1 MAGTI
6 SKTAGSYIAEM
17 ARVVGLI
24 DPIAVERFAE
34 IIFNAWRDD
43 RHVFVFGNGGSAYTS
58 SHFVTDLVKTASV
71 EGKKRLHAI
80 SLLDNIGLTTA
91 IGNDMAYEDIFRFTL
106 ESYAAKGDIAIGISC
121 SGNSANLLRA
131 CEWAKET
138 GLTVIA
144 LTGFS
149 GGKVKNLANLHIN
162 VPSEN
167 YGVIEDLHLS
177 IAHIVAQGLK
187 ARIDGSRGEV
197 V

>member
-6 SKTAGSYIAEM
+6 SKTSASYISEM
-17 ARVVGLI
+17 SRALSQI
-24 DPIAVERFAE
+24 DASAVDRFADL
-34 IIFNAWRDD
+34 IFNAWRDN
-43 RHVFVFGNGGSAYTS
+43 RHVYVFGNGGSAYTS

-80 SLLDNIGLTTA
+80 SLLDNVGLTTA
-91 IGNDMAYEDIFRFTL
+91 LANDISYEESFRFPL
-106 ESYAAKGDIAIGISC
+106 ASYANSDDLAVGISC
-121 SGNSANLLRA
+121 SGNSPNLLRG
-131 CEWAKET
+131 CEWAKEN

-144 LTGFS
+144 LTGFT
-149 GGKVKNLANLHIN
+149 GGKVKNLADLHIN

>member
-24 DPIAVERFAE
+24 DSNAVEQFAQV
-34 IIFNAWRDD
+34 IFNAWRDD

-80 SLLDNIGLTTA
+80 SLLDNVGLTTA
-91 IGNDMAYEDIFRFTL
+91 IGNDIAYEDIFRFTL

-121 SGNSANLLRA
+121 SGNSPNLLRA

-144 LTGFS
+144 LTGFA
-149 GGKVKNLANLHIN
+149 GGKVKNLVNLHIN

-187 ARIDGSRGEV
+187 ARIDGSRGEAL
-197 V
+197 

>member
-17 ARVVGLI
+17 ARIVGMI

-34 IIFNAWRDD
+34 IVFNAWRDD

-121 SGNSANLLRA
+121 SGNSPNLLRA

>member
-17 ARVVGLI
+17 ARVVGQI
-24 DPIAVERFAE
+24 DPNAVERFAE
-34 IIFNAWRDD
+34 VIFNAWRED

-80 SLLDNIGLTTA
+80 SLLDNVGLTTA

-106 ESYAAKGDIAIGISC
+106 ESYAAAGDIAIGISC
-121 SGNSANLLRA
+121 SGNSPNLLRA

-144 LTGFS
+144 LTGFA

-187 ARIDGSRGEV
+187 ARIYGTRGEV

>member
-1 MAGTI
+1 MIATFL
-6 SKTAGSYIAEM
+6 SSATAA
-17 ARVVGLI
+17 A
-24 DPIAVERFAE
+24 P
-34 IIFNAWRDD
+34 
-43 RHVFVFGNGGSAYTS
+43 
-58 SHFVTDLVKTASV
+58 ASV

-80 SLLDNIGLTTA
+80 SLLDNVGLTTA

-121 SGNSANLLRA
+121 SGNSPNLLRA

>member
-1 MAGTI
+1 M
-6 SKTAGSYIAEM
+6 SKTASSYIAEM
-17 ARVVGLI
+17 SRALSQV
-24 DPIAVERFAE
+24 DPGATERFAD
-34 IIFNAWRDD
+34 IVFAAWRDN

-71 EGKKRLHAI
+71 EGKKRLHAT
-80 SLLDNIGLTTA
+80 SLVDNVGLTTA
-91 IGNDMAYEDIFRFTL
+91 IGNDISYDDIFRFPL
-106 ESYAAKGDIAIGISC
+106 ASYARSGDIAIGISC
-121 SGNSANLLRA
+121 SGNSPNLLRA

>member
-6 SKTAGSYIAEM
+6 SKTAASYIAEM
-17 ARVVGLI
+17 SRAVAQI
-24 DPIAVERFAE
+24 DATATERFAE
-34 IIFNAWRDD
+34 MIFIAWRDN

-80 SLLDNIGLTTA
+80 SLVDNMGLTTA
-91 IGNDMAYEDIFRFTL
+91 IGNDISYEDIFRFPL
-106 ESYAAKGDIAIGISC
+106 ASYAKAGDVAIGISC
-121 SGNSANLLRA
+121 SGNSPNLLRA
-131 CEWAKET
+131 CEWAKEN

-149 GGKVKNLANLHIN
+149 GGKVKNLAHLHIN

-177 IAHIVAQGLK
+177 IAHIVAQGLRS
-187 ARIDGSRGEV
+187 RIDGSRGEV
-197 V
+197 A

>member
-80 SLLDNIGLTTA
+80 SLLDNVGLTTA

-106 ESYAAKGDIAIGISC
+106 ENGVGPSHNDGR
-121 SGNSANLLRA
+121 NVLRLRA
-131 CEWAKET
+131 KRQLEAV
-138 GLTVIA
+138 VIRQFEFGHEQVRSLFEA
-144 LTGFS
+144 RS
-149 GGKVKNLANLHIN
+149 GRTIRLGSHHLPAAQ
-162 VPSEN
+162 SEPC
-167 YGVIEDLHLS
+167 
-177 IAHIVAQGLK
+177 AQMCG
-187 ARIDGSRGEV
+187 
-197 V
+197 

>member
-1 MAGTI
+1 MAGAI
-6 SKTAGSYIAEM
+6 SKTASSYIAEM

-34 IIFNAWRDD
+34 IVFNAWRDD

-80 SLLDNIGLTTA
+80 SLLDNVGLTTA

-121 SGNSANLLRA
+121 SGNSPNLLRA
-131 CEWAKET
+131 CEWAKES

>member
-1 MAGTI
+1 MHGTI
-6 SKTAGSYIAEM
+6 SKTASSYIAEM
-17 ARVVGLI
+17 SRATAQL
-24 DPIAVERFAE
+24 DPAALERCADMIFA
-34 IIFNAWRDD
+34 AWRDN

-80 SLLDNIGLTTA
+80 SLVDNIGLTTA
-91 IGNDMAYEDIFRFTL
+91 IGNDINYEEIFRFPL
-106 ESYAAKGDIAIGISC
+106 ASYAAKGDIAIGISC
-121 SGNSANLLRA
+121 SGNSPNLLRA
-131 CEWAKET
+131 CEWAKEN

-149 GGKVKNLANLHIN
+149 GGKVKNLAHLHIN

-177 IAHIVAQGLK
+177 IAHIAAQGLK
-187 ARIDGSRGEV
+187 SRIEVSRGEV
-197 V
+197 L

>member
-24 DPIAVERFAE
+24 DSNAVEQFAQV
-34 IIFNAWRDD
+34 IFNAWRDD
-43 RHVFVFGNGGSAYTS
+43 RHVFIFGNGGSAYTS

-80 SLLDNIGLTTA
+80 SLLDNVGLTTA

-121 SGNSANLLRA
+121 SGNSPNLLRA
-131 CEWAKET
+131 CEWARES

-187 ARIDGSRGEV
+187 ARIDGSRGEAL
-197 V
+197 

>member
-24 DPIAVERFAE
+24 DPIAVERFCE
-34 IIFNAWRDD
+34 IIFTAWRDD

-58 SHFVTDLVKTASV
+58 SHFVTDLFKTASV

-80 SLLDNIGLTTA
+80 SLVDNVGLTTA
-91 IGNDMAYEDIFRFTL
+91 IANDIANEEIFRFPL
-106 ESYAAKGDIAIGISC
+106 ASYARSGDIAIGISC
-121 SGNSANLLRA
+121 SGNSPNLLRA
-131 CEWAKET
+131 CEWAKDN

-149 GGKVKNLANLHIN
+149 GG
-162 VPSEN
+162 
-167 YGVIEDLHLS
+167 
-177 IAHIVAQGLK
+177 
-187 ARIDGSRGEV
+187 
-197 V
+197 

>member
-34 IIFNAWRDD
+34 MIFNAWRDD

-80 SLLDNIGLTTA
+80 SLLDNVGLTTA
-91 IGNDMAYEDIFRFTL
+91 IGNDIAYDDIFRFTL

-121 SGNSANLLRA
+121 SGNSPNLLRA
-131 CEWAKET
+131 CEWAKES
-138 GLTVIA
+138 GLTVVA

-187 ARIDGSRGEV
+187 ARIDGSRGEAL
-197 V
+197 

>member
-1 MAGTI
+1 MAGNI
-6 SKTAGSYIAEM
+6 SKTASSYIAEM
-17 ARVVGLI
+17 SRALAAI
-24 DPIAVERFAE
+24 DAASTERFADT
-34 IIFNAWRDD
+34 IFNAWRDN

-80 SLLDNIGLTTA
+80 SLVDNVGLTTA
-91 IGNDMAYEDIFRFTL
+91 IGNDISYDDIFRFPL
-106 ESYAAKGDIAIGISC
+106 ASYAKSGDVAIGISC
-121 SGNSANLLRA
+121 SGNSPNLLRA
-131 CEWAKET
+131 CEWAKEN

-144 LTGFS
+144 LTGFA
-149 GGKVKNLANLHIN
+149 GGKVKSLANLHIN

-187 ARIDGSRGEV
+187 SRIESSRGESR
-197 V
+197 

>member
-6 SKTAGSYIAEM
+6 SKTASSYIAEM
-17 ARVVGLI
+17 ARIVGQI
-24 DPIAVERFAE
+24 DAIAIERFAE
-34 IIFNAWRDD
+34 IIFNAWRDN
-43 RHVFVFGNGGSAYTS
+43 RHVYVFGNGGSAYTS

-80 SLLDNIGLTTA
+80 SLVDNMGLTTA
-91 IGNDMAYEDIFRFTL
+91 IGNDISYEDIFRFPL
-106 ESYAAKGDIAIGISC
+106 ASYAHSGDVAIGISC
-121 SGNSANLLRA
+121 SGNSPNLLRA
-131 CEWAKET
+131 CEWAKEN

-149 GGKVKNLANLHIN
+149 GGKVKNLAHLHIN

-167 YGVIEDLHLS
+167 YGMIEDLHLS

>member
-1 MAGTI
+1 MAGSI
-6 SKTAGSYIAEM
+6 SKTASSYMAEM
-17 ARVVGLI
+17 ARVIAQI
-24 DPIAVERFAE
+24 DNSAVERFAE
-34 IIFNAWRDD
+34 IIFNAWRDN

-80 SLLDNIGLTTA
+80 SLLDNVGLTTA
-91 IGNDMAYEDIFRFTL
+91 LANDISYEESFRFPL
-106 ESYAAKGDIAIGISC
+106 ASYANSGDLAIGISC
-121 SGNSANLLRA
+121 SGNSPNLLRA
-131 CEWAKET
+131 CEWAKEN

-149 GGKVKNLANLHIN
+149 GGQVKSLAHLHIN

>member
-24 DPIAVERFAE
+24 DSNAVEQFAHV
-34 IIFNAWRDD
+34 IFNAWRDD

-80 SLLDNIGLTTA
+80 SLLDNVGLTTA

-121 SGNSANLLRA
+121 SGNSPNLLRA
-131 CEWAKET
+131 CEWARES

-177 IAHIVAQGLK
+177 VAHIVAQGLK
-187 ARIDGSRGEV
+187 ARIDGSRGEAL
-197 V
+197 

>member
-6 SKTAGSYIAEM
+6 SKIASSYMAEM

-34 IIFNAWRDD
+34 TIFNAWRED

-80 SLLDNIGLTTA
+80 SLLDNVGLTTA

-106 ESYAAKGDIAIGISC
+106 ESYAAAGDIAIGISC
-121 SGNSANLLRA
+121 SGNSPNLLRA

-187 ARIDGSRGEV
+187 ARIDGTRGEV

>member
-6 SKTAGSYIAEM
+6 SKTASSYIAEM
-17 ARVVGLI
+17 ARVVGQI
-24 DPIAVERFAE
+24 DPVAVERFAD
-34 IIFNAWRDD
+34 IIFKAWRDD

-80 SLLDNIGLTTA
+80 SLVDNVGLTTA
-91 IGNDMAYEDIFRFTL
+91 IGNDISYDDIFRFPL
-106 ESYAAKGDIAIGISC
+106 ASYARPGDVAIGISC
-121 SGNSANLLRA
+121 SGNSPNLLRA
-131 CEWAKET
+131 CEYAKEN

-144 LTGFS
+144 LTGFA
-149 GGKVKNLANLHIN
+149 GGKVKGLANLHIN

-187 ARIDGSRGEV
+187 SRIEASRGELA
-197 V
+197 

>member
-1 MAGTI
+1 MAGHI
-6 SKTAGSYIAEM
+6 SKTAASYIAEM
-17 ARVVGLI
+17 ARALGQI
-24 DPIAVERFAE
+24 DATATERFAE
-34 IIFNAWRDD
+34 IVYTAWRDN

-71 EGKKRLHAI
+71 EGKKRLKAI
-80 SLLDNIGLTTA
+80 SLVDNVGLTTA
-91 IGNDMAYEDIFRFTL
+91 IGNDISYDEIFRFPL
-106 ESYAAKGDIAIGISC
+106 ASYAKSGDVAIGISC
-121 SGNSANLLRA
+121 SGNSPNLLRA
-131 CEWAKET
+131 CEWAKENA
-138 GLTVIA
+138 LTVVA

-187 ARIDGSRGEV
+187 SRIESSRGESR
-197 V
+197 

>member
-1 MAGTI
+1 MAGSI
-6 SKTAGSYIAEM
+6 SKTASSYIAEM
-17 ARVVGLI
+17 ARVVGQI

-80 SLLDNIGLTTA
+80 SLLDNVGLTTA
-91 IGNDMAYEDIFRFTL
+91 IGNDIAYEDIFRFTL
-106 ESYAAKGDIAIGISC
+106 ESYAAVGDIAIGISC
-121 SGNSANLLRA
+121 SGNSPNLLRA
-131 CEWAKET
+131 CEWAKES
-138 GLTVIA
+138 GLNVIA

>member
-17 ARVVGLI
+17 ARVVGQI
-24 DPIAVERFAE
+24 DPNAVERFAE
-34 IIFNAWRDD
+34 VIFNAWRED

-80 SLLDNIGLTTA
+80 SLLDNVGLTTA

-106 ESYAAKGDIAIGISC
+106 ESYAAAGDIAIGISC
-121 SGNSANLLRA
+121 SGNSPNLLRA

-144 LTGFS
+144 LTGFA

-187 ARIDGSRGEV
+187 ARIDGTRGEV

>member
-6 SKTAGSYIAEM
+6 SKTSASYISEM
-17 ARVVGLI
+17 SRALSQI
-24 DPIAVERFAE
+24 DASAVDRFADL
-34 IIFNAWRDD
+34 IFNAWRDN
-43 RHVFVFGNGGSAYTS
+43 RHVYVFGNGGSAYTS

-80 SLLDNIGLTTA
+80 SLLDNVGLTTA
-91 IGNDMAYEDIFRFTL
+91 LANDISYEESFRFPL
-106 ESYAAKGDIAIGISC
+106 ASYAKTGDLAIGISC
-121 SGNSANLLRA
+121 SGNSPNLLRA
-131 CEWAKET
+131 CEWAKEN

-144 LTGFS
+144 LTGFT
-149 GGKVKNLANLHIN
+149 GGKVKNLADLHIN
-162 VPSEN
+162 IPSEN

-177 IAHIVAQGLK
+177 IAHIIAQGLK

>member
-34 IIFNAWRDD
+34 MIFNAWRDD

-80 SLLDNIGLTTA
+80 SLLDNVGLTTA
-91 IGNDMAYEDIFRFTL
+91 IGNDIAYDDIFRFTL

-121 SGNSANLLRA
+121 SGNSPNLLRA
-131 CEWAKET
+131 CEWAKES

-144 LTGFS
+144 LTGFA

-187 ARIDGSRGEV
+187 ARIDGSRGEAL
-197 V
+197 

>member
-17 ARVVGLI
+17 ARVVGMI

-34 IIFNAWRDD
+34 IVFNAWRDD

-80 SLLDNIGLTTA
+80 SLLDNVGLTTA

-121 SGNSANLLRA
+121 SGNSPNLLRA

-149 GGKVKNLANLHIN
+149 GGKVKTLANLHIN